1 MTRDRL
7 QIKTKHI
14 FAYLAFHFHPEVV
27 KKKKQHNKEEQ
38 G

>member
-1 MTRDRL
+1 MSRDRL

-27 KKKKQHNKEEQ
+27 KKKHNKEEQ